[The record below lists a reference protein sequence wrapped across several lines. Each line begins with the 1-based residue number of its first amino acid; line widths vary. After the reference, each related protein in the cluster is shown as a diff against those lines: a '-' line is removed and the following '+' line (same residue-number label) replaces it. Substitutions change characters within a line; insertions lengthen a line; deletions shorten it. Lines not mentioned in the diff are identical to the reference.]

1 MNDRSL
7 IVAAMKR
14 AILLTALTLTVAVPL
29 FAQHSEIGIL
39 VGGSRRFISDEGIPE
54 PAPTPLNPDATRA
67 FLDNDFSFSNSA
79 IDLYWAIALD
89 EETRL
94 KFKVG
99 RIEGPVSFEIPIEDS
114 DDVYRRD
121 VDGEVQHASV
131 VVDYRFDEPWGSTS
145 LFGGLGFYRTSGDDD
160 NDELDAYSDY
170 GFQAGVSADFPISRT
185 YGVILEGTYH
195 WSRGPYEP
203 KYVTLTGGLRFAF

>member
-14 AILLTALTLTVAVPL
+14 AILLTVLTLTVAVPV
-29 FAQHSEIGIL
+29 FAQQHSEIGVLI
-39 VGGSRRFISDEGIPE
+39 GGSRRFIKEGTPE
-54 PAPTPLNPDATRA
+54 PLPTDENPNATRP

-79 IDLYWAIALD
+79 IDLYWAIPLD

-99 RIEGPVSFEIPIEDS
+99 RIEGPVAF
-114 DDVYRRD
+114 DVESNGTRFRRD
-121 VDGEVQHASV
+121 VEGEVQHASA
-131 VVDYRFDEPWGSTS
+131 VVDYRFDEPYGSTGI
-145 LFGGLGFYRTSGDDD
+145 FAGLGFYRTSGDDD
-160 NDELDAYSDY
+160 EIETESDY
-170 GFQAGVSADFPISRT
+170 GFQVGINADFPITRT
-185 YGVILEGTYH
+185 YGLILEGTYH
-195 WSRGPYEP
+195 WSRGAYEP